1 MSYYAGFIALGEV
14 ARRVGEDVK
23 AFVVDDDADADA
35 DADDAGEGEAKA
47 RAVPES
53 FLRACALMD
62 NSDVTSAVAKVAS
75 AVASGIA
82 HRGGALTSSAVAG
95 AGTGAR
101 ATAGDNLMESVVD
114 ALVAPRRLKA
124 LGDFV
129 GETSRHVMQSC
140 VSVAKDNME
149 VIQALTGLG
158 TRASEAGETG
168 TSRAAAFLDDARN
181 KELAF
186 EVGTKLVDAAV
197 TTYVRETAGMNM
209 YDDMFASVRDSSNK
223 KVFLEFMN
231 ALVETSV
238 RTYVT
243 ATAETYREEH
253 VTPIKSAPRGT
264 DSPTSP
270 LRPSSSLDTAGAPA
284 STPQVMLSRDEIP
297 SLVGSWKD
305 LFHAATMN
313 KENRRLVL
321 ATVATTTRAS
331 ITGFATG
338 MYDVLFRGRIGNR
351 VLAMEYYA
359 LAVIFAL
366 ASVLI
371 FLCVRI
377 LAVFTIASTPT

>member
-14 ARRVGEDVK
+14 LQHVGEDVK
-23 AFVVDDDADADA
+23 AFVVDERDERGAEGGG
-35 DADDAGEGEAKA
+35 GEGERVA

-53 FLRACALMD
+53 LIRACALME
-62 NSDVTSAVAKVAS
+62 NKEVTGAVAKVAS
-75 AVASGIA
+75 AVASGITQ
-82 HRGGALTSSAVAG
+82 RGSALTSSAVAN
-95 AGTGAR
+95 AGVGVAS
-101 ATAGDNLMESVVD
+101 TAGDNLMESVVD
-114 ALVAPRRLKA
+114 ALVAPHRLKA

-129 GETSRHVMQSC
+129 GETSRNLMQSC
-140 VSVAKDNME
+140 VSVAKDNIE
-149 VIQALTGLG
+149 VIQALTGY
-158 TRASEAGETG
+158 G
-168 TSRAAAFLDDARN
+168 TSTSDARGTAAESAAAFLDDAKN

-186 EVGTKLVDAAV
+186 EVGTKLVDAAM
-197 TTYVRETAGMNM
+197 TTYVRETAGTNM

-223 KVFLEFMN
+223 KLFLEFMN

-243 ATAETYREEH
+243 ATAETYREEN
-253 VTPIKSAPRGT
+253 VTPVKAPRET

-270 LRPSSSLDTAGAPA
+270 LRHTVDAPA
-284 STPQVMLSRDEIP
+284 STPQVVILRDEVP

-305 LFHAATMN
+305 LFRAATMN

-321 ATVATTTRAS
+321 STVATTTRAAF
-331 ITGFATG
+331 TGFATG
-338 MYDVLFRGRIGNR
+338 MYDVVFRGRIGNR

-359 LAVIFAL
+359 LAVVFAM